1 MRVVYGL
8 ILLLLLGAVGV
19 FAVQNP
25 DIITLKYLD
34 RSVTCPVSLL
44 VIIVYLLGMV
54 SGWTV
59 LGIVR
64 RSLRR
69 VTEHPSR

>member
-19 FAVQNP
+19 FAVQNR
-25 DIITLKYLD
+25 DIITLNYLD